1 MNASVTPPGPGAES
15 IAVELAHG
23 LRTPLNSIKS
33 WAHVLEMVIEDPDP
47 MVSRAI
53 EGILLGVEQQARL
66 IAQMEH
72 PERK

>member
-1 MNASVTPPGPGAES
+1 MTDAAD
-15 IAVELAHG
+15 IAHE

-33 WAHVLEMVIEDPDP
+33 WAHVLETVIENPDP

-53 EGILLGVEQQARL
+53 EGILIGVEQQAAL
-66 IAQMEH
+66 IERMEH